1 MPGRH
6 VRFSAENSFY
16 SPAPLLS
23 RSVSSATSS
32 SGPFTPPSLPYA
44 GLPGPTPYKPRRS
57 YTTAPAATAR
67 AHTLVAFAD
76 SPLLNFDLTVHPS
89 AITTHF
95 QGVASAGFLEPA
107 VYPPQ
112 RTISITTPHL
122 PWTITATASNG
133 RFVTV
138 ADALNALY
146 RSLRTNITATEFN
159 ALGTQKLARRVTEA
173 YTRRYMRF
181 LGHRGYAEEKKE
193 GVKRVDFLMGC
204 TKFQGLS
211 PTGAAGVWRLHIS

>member
-6 VRFSAENSFY
+6 VRFSAENAFY
-16 SPAPLLS
+16 SPSPQLS
-23 RSVSSATSS
+23 RSTSSATSS
-32 SGPFTPPSLPYA
+32 SGPFTPPTLPYA
-44 GLPGPTPYKPRRS
+44 SLPGPTPYKPHRS
-57 YTTAPAATAR
+57 YTDVSASTAR
-67 AHTLVAFAD
+67 AHNLVAFAD

-122 PWTITATASNG
+122 PWTITASNG
-133 RFVTV
+133 RFITV
-138 ADALNALY
+138 SDALNELY
-146 RSLRTNITATEFN
+146 RLLRTN
-159 ALGTQKLARRVTEA
+159 KLARRVTEA
-173 YTRRYMRF
+173 YTHRYMRF
-181 LGHRGYAEEKKE
+181 LGHHGYAEEKKQ

-211 PTGAAGVWRLHIS
+211 PTGAADVWRVHVS

>member
-1 MPGRH
+1 
-6 VRFSAENSFY
+6 
-16 SPAPLLS
+16 
-23 RSVSSATSS
+23 
-32 SGPFTPPSLPYA
+32 
-44 GLPGPTPYKPRRS
+44 
-57 YTTAPAATAR
+57 
-67 AHTLVAFAD
+67 LVAFAD

-146 RSLRTNITATEFN
+146 RSLRTNITAAEFN
-159 ALGTQKLARRVTEA
+159 TLGTQKLARRVTEA